1 MAENLPRY
9 AVTDLIAR
17 VSGMSRGRLEMRL
30 LGECAEVSCFMPPQT
45 AGEGDMAFLTNAA
58 YAEAMKASRA
68 SLLIMREQDVEALFG
83 SDEPGRAVL
92 VCDNP
97 YAFFAFASQILFH
110 VETPAGIHP
119 RAFVEEGAEVD
130 PSATVEALAVV
141 RRGARVGA
149 RTVIKTGAVVGEDTV
164 VGEDCILYPNCVLER
179 GTVVGNRCIFQP
191 GCVIGGDGFGFAPFK
206 GEWVKIPQ
214 VGRVVIGDDVEIGA
228 GTTVDRG
235 ALEDTVIG
243 DGTKLDNQIQ
253 LGHNDRIG
261 RHVVMA
267 ACVGIAGSTTVGD
280 HCMVGGAAMIN
291 GHINIPAGS
300 GIGPGTAITGWG
312 KEPAQKTGFFPALE
326 GRDFQLVGATIS
338 RLPAMRKEL
347 KALARRMAELE
358 ALIRSAEE

>member
-30 LGECAEVSCFMPPQT
+30 LGECAEVSRFMPPQT

-110 VETPAGIHP
+110 VETPAGIYP

-191 GCVIGGDGFGFAPFK
+191 GCDFPG
-206 GEWVKIPQ
+206 
-214 VGRVVIGDDVEIGA
+214 
-228 GTTVDRG
+228 
-235 ALEDTVIG
+235 
-243 DGTKLDNQIQ
+243 
-253 LGHNDRIG
+253 
-261 RHVVMA
+261 
-267 ACVGIAGSTTVGD
+267 VGIHNITGEHLIAHRYNLTVQIHSLLSGRRKKPSV
-280 HCMVGGAAMIN
+280 C
-291 GHINIPAGS
+291 S
-300 GIGPGTAITGWG
+300 GIVLLNISIYASV
-312 KEPAQKTGFFPALE
+312 GFFKFLW
-326 GRDFQLVGATIS
+326 G
-338 RLPAMRKEL
+338 
-347 KALARRMAELE
+347 
-358 ALIRSAEE
+358 

>member
-30 LGECAEVSCFMPPQT
+30 LGECAEVSRFMPPQT

-191 GCVIGGDGFGFAPFK
+191 GCVIGGDGFGFARSLESLHLGGSDPVK
-206 GEWVKIPQ
+206 TAEALLAAGEKYKIDIFAHPGLYVKCDIPTLAR
-214 VGRVVIGDDVEIGA
+214 GAKELGIKLEINAARVTMSDEELRQAADIGAEFIIGSDAHWPSRVGDD
-228 GTTVDRG
+228 
-235 ALEDTVIG
+235 
-243 DGTKLDNQIQ
+243 
-253 LGHNDRIG
+253 
-261 RHVVMA
+261 
-267 ACVGIAGSTTVGD
+267 
-280 HCMVGGAAMIN
+280 
-291 GHINIPAGS
+291 
-300 GIGPGTAITGWG
+300 
-312 KEPAQKTGFFPALE
+312 
-326 GRDFQLVGATIS
+326 
-338 RLPAMRKEL
+338 
-347 KALARRMAELE
+347 ALALAAAKRAGVEGSVVNIVR
-358 ALIRSAEE
+358 

>member
-30 LGECAEVSCFMPPQT
+30 LGECAEVSRFMPPQT

-130 PSATVEALAVV
+130 PSALAHAPSSRRAPSWV
-141 RRGARVGA
+141 RTRSWA
-149 RTVIKTGAVVGEDTV
+149 RTAFFTRTACLNAARSSATGASSS
-164 VGEDCILYPNCVLER
+164 P
-179 GTVVGNRCIFQP
+179 
-191 GCVIGGDGFGFAPFK
+191 
-206 GEWVKIPQ
+206 
-214 VGRVVIGDDVEIGA
+214 
-228 GTTVDRG
+228 
-235 ALEDTVIG
+235 
-243 DGTKLDNQIQ
+243 
-253 LGHNDRIG
+253 
-261 RHVVMA
+261 A
-267 ACVGIAGSTTVGD
+267 A
-280 HCMVGGAAMIN
+280 
-291 GHINIPAGS
+291 
-300 GIGPGTAITGWG
+300 
-312 KEPAQKTGFFPALE
+312 
-326 GRDFQLVGATIS
+326 
-338 RLPAMRKEL
+338 
-347 KALARRMAELE
+347 
-358 ALIRSAEE
+358 

>member
-30 LGECAEVSCFMPPQT
+30 LGECAEVSRFMPPQT

-149 RTVIKTGAVVGEDTV
+149 RTVIKTGAGVGEDTR
-164 VGEDCILYPNCVLER
+164 GRIRIRRLEEMAKENRDLAALLEHYYER
-179 GTVVGNRCIFQP
+179 GY
-191 GCVIGGDGFGFAPFK
+191 
-206 GEWVKIPQ
+206 
-214 VGRVVIGDDVEIGA
+214 
-228 GTTVDRG
+228 
-235 ALEDTVIG
+235 
-243 DGTKLDNQIQ
+243 
-253 LGHNDRIG
+253 
-261 RHVVMA
+261 
-267 ACVGIAGSTTVGD
+267 
-280 HCMVGGAAMIN
+280 
-291 GHINIPAGS
+291 
-300 GIGPGTAITGWG
+300 
-312 KEPAQKTGFFPALE
+312 
-326 GRDFQLVGATIS
+326 
-338 RLPAMRKEL
+338 L
-347 KALARRMAELE
+347 KNERYTL
-358 ALIRSAEE
+358 

>member
-30 LGECAEVSCFMPPQT
+30 LGECAEVSRFMPPQT

-130 PSATVEALAVV
+130 PSATVEALSVV

-149 RTVIKTGAVVGEDTV
+149 RTVIKNATRASAT
-164 VGEDCILYPNCVLER
+164 
-179 GTVVGNRCIFQP
+179 
-191 GCVIGGDGFGFAPFK
+191 
-206 GEWVKIPQ
+206 
-214 VGRVVIGDDVEIGA
+214 
-228 GTTVDRG
+228 
-235 ALEDTVIG
+235 
-243 DGTKLDNQIQ
+243 
-253 LGHNDRIG
+253 
-261 RHVVMA
+261 A
-267 ACVGIAGSTTVGD
+267 ASSSP
-280 HCMVGGAAMIN
+280 AA
-291 GHINIPAGS
+291 
-300 GIGPGTAITGWG
+300 
-312 KEPAQKTGFFPALE
+312 
-326 GRDFQLVGATIS
+326 
-338 RLPAMRKEL
+338 
-347 KALARRMAELE
+347 
-358 ALIRSAEE
+358 

>member
-30 LGECAEVSCFMPPQT
+30 LGECAEVSRFMPPQT

-191 GCVIGGDGFGFAPFK
+191 GCVIGGGGFRLSALQGGRTAGGPRGDRRRRRDRRRHDGRPRRPRGH
-206 GEWVKIPQ
+206 
-214 VGRVVIGDDVEIGA
+214 R
-228 GTTVDRG
+228 DR
-235 ALEDTVIG
+235 
-243 DGTKLDNQIQ
+243 
-253 LGHNDRIG
+253 R
-261 RHVVMA
+261 RHQA
-267 ACVGIAGSTTVGD
+267 
-280 HCMVGGAAMIN
+280 
-291 GHINIPAGS
+291 
-300 GIGPGTAITGWG
+300 
-312 KEPAQKTGFFPALE
+312 
-326 GRDFQLVGATIS
+326 
-338 RLPAMRKEL
+338 
-347 KALARRMAELE
+347 
-358 ALIRSAEE
+358 

>member
-30 LGECAEVSCFMPPQT
+30 LGECAEVSRFMPPQT

-141 RRGARVGA
+141 RGKDESTLDTIHEDLRHQIMDCKDM
-149 RTVIKTGAVVGEDTV
+149 TKTDTSTDFMDIFNRMPRFLGKFIVWLLTRLDIHGWIPASIIETDPYYCTV
-164 VGEDCILYPNCVLER
+164 VISNLGSIKLHSGYHHLTNWGTCSVFCIIGEKSLRPV
-179 GTVVGNRCIFQP
+179 FQP
-191 GCVIGGDGFGFAPFK
+191 DGSYVMHEMLDLGLTIDERLADGYYYSKTIRLLRTLLENP
-206 GEWVKIPQ
+206 ELLETPANQ
-214 VGRVVIGDDVEIGA
+214 EI
-228 GTTVDRG
+228 
-235 ALEDTVIG
+235 EY
-243 DGTKLDNQIQ
+243 
-253 LGHNDRIG
+253 
-261 RHVVMA
+261 
-267 ACVGIAGSTTVGD
+267 
-280 HCMVGGAAMIN
+280 
-291 GHINIPAGS
+291 
-300 GIGPGTAITGWG
+300 
-312 KEPAQKTGFFPALE
+312 
-326 GRDFQLVGATIS
+326 
-338 RLPAMRKEL
+338 
-347 KALARRMAELE
+347 
-358 ALIRSAEE
+358 